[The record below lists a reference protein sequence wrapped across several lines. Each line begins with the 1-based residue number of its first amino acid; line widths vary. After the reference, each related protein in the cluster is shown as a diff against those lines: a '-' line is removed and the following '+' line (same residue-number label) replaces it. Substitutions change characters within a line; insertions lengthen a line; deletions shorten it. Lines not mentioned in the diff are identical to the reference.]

1 MRNCLESNSTRTF
14 LMTWIEDN
22 KVVSKEHLIDR
33 IIQVDNKKSEYE
45 YIYALQS
52 EIDMILDLRVGDII

>member
-1 MRNCLESNSTRTF
+1 
-14 LMTWIEDN
+14 MTWIEDN